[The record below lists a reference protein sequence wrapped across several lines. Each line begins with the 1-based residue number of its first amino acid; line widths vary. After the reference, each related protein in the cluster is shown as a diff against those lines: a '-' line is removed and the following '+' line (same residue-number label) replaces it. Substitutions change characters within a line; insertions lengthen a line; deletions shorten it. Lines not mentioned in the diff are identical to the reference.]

1 MSKRAIIASD
11 NNSEVIRNF
20 HMQLLFFIYIVSDA
34 MRRESAIAD
43 DYWHHIFKDNKNDR
57 MEIALQNI
65 EQK

>member
-1 MSKRAIIASD
+1 MSKRVITASV

-20 HMQLLFFIYIVSDA
+20 HIQLLFVIYIVSDA

-43 DYWHHIFKDNKNDR
+43 DYWHHIFKHNENDR